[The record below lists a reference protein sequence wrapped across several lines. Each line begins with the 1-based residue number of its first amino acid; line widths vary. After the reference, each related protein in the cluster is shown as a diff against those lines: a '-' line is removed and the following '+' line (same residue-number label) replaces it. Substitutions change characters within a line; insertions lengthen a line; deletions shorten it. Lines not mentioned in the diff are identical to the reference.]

1 MENIDRSFETGDSSK
16 VEIYIYTY
24 VCVKLKYIY
33 MYLGNKV
40 QMIPK

>member
-1 MENIDRSFETGDSSK
+1 MENIDRSFETGDSNK
-16 VEIYIYTY
+16 VDIYIYTY
-24 VCVKLKYIY
+24 VCVKLKYIC